1 MNEPYAATTTEL
13 LANNGAKKAPAAF
26 RAILGEKI
34 GMTQVFHP
42 KNQNLYD
49 VTVVKAGPCPILR
62 VKTVESKDGYNAV
75 QLGFGPTKEKSR
87 SKPELGQFKK
97 AGVVP
102 LRHVREV
109 RVADPKGMEVGQT
122 VTLDGVFKVGDYVDV
137 QGVCKGKGFAGVM
150 KRHNF
155 KGLPASHG
163 ASDKQRSPGSLASRR
178 SLGRVMPGQRMAGHL
193 GATTTSTIK
202 IEVVQVDLE
211 NGLIY
216 LAGAVPGP
224 RGGLVT
230 IFETVKNKKFRTD
243 VVKSAAKK
251 DKMGNVV
258 AGKSPRSAANPGAK
272 K

>member
-1 MNEPYAATTTEL
+1 MSEQQTTTAATE
-13 LANNGAKKAPAAF
+13 NDGAKKAPATF

-34 GMTQVFHP
+34 GMTQIFHP
-42 KNQNLYD
+42 KDQNFYD

-75 QLGFGPTKEKSR
+75 QLGFGQGREKSC
-87 SKPELGQFKK
+87 SKAELGQFKK
-97 AGVVP
+97 AGVP
-102 LRHVREV
+102 AMRHVREI
-109 RVADPKGMEVGQT
+109 RVCDTKGLETGQT
-122 VTLDGVFKVGDYVDV
+122 VVVDGAFKPGDYVDV
-137 QGVCKGKGFAGVM
+137 QGLCKGKGFAGVM

-193 GATTTSTIK
+193 GNTKTSTMK
-202 IEVVQVDLE
+202 IEVVSIDPE
-211 NGLIY
+211 KNLIY

-230 IFETVKNKKFRTD
+230 IFETVKPKKFRTEI
-243 VVKSAAKK
+243 VKSAIKK
-251 DKMGNVV
+251 DKMGNII
-258 AGKSPRSAANPGAK
+258 KAAAKPGAK